1 MANGHAFVNAS
12 PATPST
18 SGLASEPVVEPSTW
32 ASLKRIM
39 RLARPELR
47 LLALATVA
55 LLFSAG
61 LNLAYPRIVGLII
74 DSVKQ
79 SAGTALDSYALILL
93 VLFAVGSVFT
103 ALRSYW
109 FTVAGERVV
118 MRLRRHLYESLIGQD
133 IGFFDHHRTGE
144 LTNRL
149 AADTTVVQN
158 AATVNL
164 SMLLRF
170 SLTAVGSVGIMLTI
184 SWRLTLVMLALV
196 PVAVGGAL
204 VYGRIV
210 KRLSR
215 QVQDAQARST
225 EVAEE
230 TLAGIRT
237 VRAFARE
244 PVEADRYG
252 ARVNDAFELARE
264 RARVAAWFGGIAGFA
279 GYGAV
284 GGVLW
289 YGGILLADPT
299 SGLTVGDLTSF
310 MIYTFAVA
318 VAIGTLGTVWQDFM
332 RAIGASERV
341 FELIDAAPPAQT
353 DGQTLAQVDGRVA
366 LSSVDFA
373 YPTRPDRQVL
383 HNVSLNLDPGEVV
396 ALVGPSGGG
405 KSTVATLLARF
416 YEPTAGALTLD
427 GHDLRALDPHWLRQ
441 QIGGVA
447 QEPMLFAASIADNI
461 RYGALTATDDEV
473 RAAAQAAN
481 AESFIDDFPEGFD
494 TQVGE
499 RGVQL
504 SGGQKQRVAI
514 ARALLKD
521 PKVLVLD
528 EATSALDAES
538 EHLVQKALEVLMQGR
553 TTLVI
558 AHRLSTVRSADRV
571 VVIDGGRVVQQG
583 SHEAL
588 MDEGGLYRQLVE
600 RSMVE

>member
-1 MANGHAFVNAS
+1 MHQ
-12 PATPST
+12 PPTST
-18 SGLASEPVVEPSTW
+18 RSALR
-32 ASLKRIM
+32 RIVA
-39 RLARPELR
+39 LARPEAR
-47 LLALATVA
+47 LLALATLA

-61 LNLAYPRIVGLII
+61 LNLAYPRIVGLLI
-74 DSVKQ
+74 DSVKTGGQ
-79 SAGTALDSYALILL
+79 IDHFALLL
-93 VLFAVGSVFT
+93 MALFAVGALFT

-118 MRLRRHLYESLIGQD
+118 ARLRRRLYDSLIGQE
-133 IGFFDHHRTGE
+133 IAFFDRHRTGE

-170 SLTAVGSVGIMLTI
+170 GLTAVGSVIIMLTI

-196 PVAVGGAL
+196 PVAVIGAL

-215 QVQDAQARST
+215 EVQDAQAKST

-244 PVEADRYG
+244 AVESDRYG
-252 ARVNDAFELARE
+252 ERVEAAYTLARE
-264 RARVAAWFGGIAGFA
+264 RARVAAWFGGVAGYA

-289 YGGILLADPT
+289 YGGILLADPQ
-299 SGLTVGDLTSF
+299 SGLSVGDLTSF

-332 RAIGASERV
+332 RAVGASERV
-341 FELIDAAPPAQT
+341 FELIDAAPAPQR
-353 DGQTLAQVDGRVA
+353 DGQRPDPVKGAVA
-366 LSSVDFA
+366 LEGVSFA
-373 YPTRPDRQVL
+373 YPTRPDRPVL
-383 HNVSLNLDPGEVV
+383 HDVSLRIAPGEVV

-405 KSTVATLLARF
+405 KSTIAALLSRF
-416 YEPTAGALTLD
+416 YEPSAGRLTLD
-427 GHDLRALDPHWLRQ
+427 GVDLRAVDPHWLRRK
-441 QIGGVA
+441 IGGVA
-447 QEPMLFAASIADNI
+447 QEPMLFAASVADNI
-461 RYGALTATDDEV
+461 RYGALTASDEAV
-473 RAAAQAAN
+473 RAAARAAN
-481 AESFIDDFPEGFD
+481 AEGFIDSFPEGFD
-494 TQVGE
+494 TAVGE

-521 PKVLVLD
+521 PRVLVLD

-538 EHLVQKALEVLMQGR
+538 EHLVQKALEVLMEGR

-571 VVIDGGRVVQQG
+571 VVIDEGRVVQQG
-583 SHEAL
+583 THDAL
-588 MDEGGLYRQLVE
+588 MAEGGLYRQLVE
-600 RSMVE
+600 RSMV